1 MATMT
6 PVASAP
12 RLPNRR
18 AHLSTEGLPMNAM
31 LRTMFLATCAM
42 AASSVQAPA
51 QSLGDAA
58 AGRAIATAECVQC
71 HRISARDNDPDRT
84 PPDFGAVA
92 NMPSFTELSMRV
104 FLQTPHGQ
112 MPRLQFTQTELDDI
126 IAYLA
131 SLRRR

>member
-1 MATMT
+1 METMI
-6 PVASAP
+6 PVASAASS
-12 RLPNRR
+12 PNRR
-18 AHLSTEGLPMNAM
+18 VHMSSEGLPMNALLRSM
-31 LRTMFLATCAM
+31 LFAACVM

-51 QSLGDAA
+51 QGFGDPA
-58 AGRAIATAECVQC
+58 AGRVIAAAECAQC
-71 HRISARDNDPDRT
+71 HRILERDNDPNRT

-112 MPRLQFTQTELDDI
+112 MPRLQFTRTELDDI